1 MNLHD
6 VIKSSY
12 AKKNKQEEYFGAH
25 GYARDAELSNHNQQ
39 VYYNPT
45 EKKLV
50 FTVAGT
56 HNLADI
62 GTDLYL
68 AVGKLKDTNRYKEA
82 DRTLKAAKQK
92 YNPETTSV
100 AGHSLGATIG
110 SYAASKSDKVHTLD
124 KGATIG
130 TKTRSNET
138 ALRTQGDIVS
148 LLNAN
153 SKHMTTLKN
162 PNYQTG
168 VKVYDALQAHNVSN
182 IKDSGI
188 FI

>member
-1 MNLHD
+1 M
-6 VIKSSY
+6 
-12 AKKNKQEEYFGAH
+12 
-25 GYARDAELSNHNQQ
+25 
-39 VYYNPT
+39 
-45 EKKLV
+45 
-50 FTVAGT
+50 
-56 HNLADI
+56 ADI

-82 DRTLKAAKQK
+82 DKTLKAAKQK

-100 AGHSLGATIG
+100 AGHSLGGSIA
-110 SYAASKSDKVHTLD
+110 SYAASKNDKVTTLD
-124 KGATIG
+124 KGATIAQ
-130 TKTRSNET
+130 KTRSNEQ

-162 PNYQTG
+162 PNYRTG
-168 VKVYDALQAHNVSN
+168 VRVYDALNAHNVSN

-188 FI
+188 LI